1 MKLEKQHGSCE
12 DRRVYADHSNP
23 GNKLSPDER
32 QQILD
37 TVNEKRFASMPPC
50 QIVPALADEGRYI
63 ASESSFYR
71 ILREEKMQNH
81 RGRSQ
86 ESGKHGKPTTYC
98 DCGHLQPRHCRLGS
112 LAGGIR

>member
-37 TVNEKRFASMPPC
+37 TVNEKRFARDKKFWDD
-50 QIVPALADEGRYI
+50 QLDALGEPLYSDIQGPSVLEEARKKHKNKK
-63 ASESSFYR
+63 
-71 ILREEKMQNH
+71 LRAALIK
-81 RGRSQ
+81 
-86 ESGKHGKPTTYC
+86 
-98 DCGHLQPRHCRLGS
+98 
-112 LAGGIR
+112 AGIKKKNIKKVKF